1 MVTLN
6 FIGAILSI
14 HQRNFTM
21 RDKKPKYNGK
31 RNGYW
36 FVSYQDTNYDEG
48 EMGWRGYYINDEMFG
63 YFEDLGPYN
72 VVLNKEYY
80 AR

>member
-1 MVTLN
+1 MVALN
-6 FIGAILSI
+6 IGAGVTI
-14 HQRNFTM
+14 HQSNITM
-21 RDKKPKYNGK
+21 QDKIPEKNGK

-36 FVSYQDTNYDEG
+36 FVSYRENKYDESD
-48 EMGWRGYYINDEMFG
+48 MGWRGYYINDEMFG